1 VTFDNEGSFAKSVDV
16 AAVHL
21 PTGDGR
27 GRRQRILEQVGAKCS
42 EDKMLIVG
50 DMNVKDDAEV
60 KALCKELDVQEAR
73 YAGVSWGVKDNRFY
87 KDSDYRGAGLRKDR
101 VLFGKDVWAETHV
114 VGQGKRFFAGHE
126 FYMSDH
132 FGIVAYAD
140 VGSMYASKAKQ
151 DTVVARARRGQ
162 LVGLRDQAQQKELV
176 EVRSLRQAGRE
187 DLEFAR
193 RRAAE
198 RDRAD
203 FQRAQQRAA
212 RQRRMR
218 RAEFRSAAFGAGS
231 LFAETVVSHPASG
244 ACVPCE
250 PADVPILALND
261 VPRGSWATTVGLA
274 LRGIRNLA
282 GCTCYVNGLTQ
293 VLIRTPVVA
302 EWLEYHNAESCPQE
316 GSTCVACAMWLT
328 RCQVFGGFQGDEGKF
343 SVLARRRRHVDEVF
357 HGSEQH
363 CVIEFFDKFCDRARI
378 AEISAGRF
386 GYWGGLQIEDPKAT
400 HVDRIF
406 GFVLETRRRCTVC
419 QLVRSWF
426 ASERVLRIEP
436 AGVDGGPLTVAEMY
450 YRSCALSEIDV
461 ECPVCAK
468 FTKHECQSRM
478 RSAPN
483 VLVVQVK
490 RGDGTRRAV
499 GHVGLGAAGAG
510 WSCIPQRTYDEVW
523 PLHVLVSRSGGAFL
537 VL

>member
-1 VTFDNEGSFAKSVDV
+1 
-16 AAVHL
+16 
-21 PTGDGR
+21 
-27 GRRQRILEQVGAKCS
+27 
-42 EDKMLIVG
+42 M
-50 DMNVKDDAEV
+50 
-60 KALCKELDVQEAR
+60 
-73 YAGVSWGVKDNRFY
+73 
-87 KDSDYRGAGLRKDR
+87 
-101 VLFGKDVWAETHV
+101 
-114 VGQGKRFFAGHE
+114 
-126 FYMSDH
+126 
-132 FGIVAYAD
+132 
-140 VGSMYASKAKQ
+140 
-151 DTVVARARRGQ
+151 
-162 LVGLRDQAQQKELV
+162 
-176 EVRSLRQAGRE
+176 
-187 DLEFAR
+187 
-193 RRAAE
+193 
-198 RDRAD
+198 
-203 FQRAQQRAA
+203 
-212 RQRRMR
+212 
-218 RAEFRSAAFGAGS
+218 
-231 LFAETVVSHPASG
+231 
-244 ACVPCE
+244 
-250 PADVPILALND
+250 
-261 VPRGSWATTVGLA
+261 
-274 LRGIRNLA
+274 
-282 GCTCYVNGLTQ
+282 TQ
-293 VLIRTPVVA
+293 VLIRTPAVA

-386 GYWGGLQIEDPKAT
+386 GYWGGLQIENPKAT

-499 GHVGLGAAGAG
+499 DAEVQLDMLDLAPLELVGVVYHNGRTTKSGHYTCLCRGPGGRFWFYDDNQPVHPMDKDVAHIKPREVYMLVYCRRDGSANWARADDPAEVVNIDVPDGNGNDGVA
-510 WSCIPQRTYDEVW
+510 RTV
-523 PLHVLVSRSGGAFL
+523 
-537 VL
+537 